1 MTHRAMSW
9 TNVTYREE
17 IDRFV
22 ILARSGRFTVTELS
36 AQFGISRKT
45 GCFGQS
51 RAGAA
56 MFNGEPRRALSCGRI
71 ERPIKH

>member
-1 MTHRAMSW
+1 MSW

-56 MFNGEPRRALSCGRI
+56 MFNGEPCRELFCGRI
-71 ERPIKH
+71 ERPINH